1 MTPRGG
7 LRTTPHAFH
16 TCARFL
22 PLPGYCVSR
31 PGPGHARRTV
41 RHRAASTGI
50 LSLHK
55 ASDISRVSTLCSRV
69 TWLHGPGATQDGW
82 RDQRATS
89 RDKPHGRGRRGE
101 ASRAPVAEKERLR
114 RLSSPL
120 LPPYDRVP
128 LPLITR
134 CLTHDKTAGHA
145 KRNLTTGGEVT
156 HHKVF
161 CRLRLR
167 AERRPDLRLHLCRPH
182 LRPRP
187 VRSVEGTGLFLLGG
201 GSGTP
206 GSLSLEALCGPQS
219 RPGHLT
225 VEHPDLCPALHGEV
239 AERTRRRTHTPTSSA
254 RRRPR
259 WWHEVTR
266 RRGHF

>member
-41 RHRAASTGI
+41 RHRAASTCI

-55 ASDISRVSTLCSRV
+55 PSDISRVSTLCSRV

-89 RDKPHGRGRRGE
+89 RNKPHRRGRRGE

-134 CLTHDKTAGHA
+134 CLTHDKTAGHVN
-145 KRNLTTGGEVT
+145 RNLTTGAEVT

-167 AERRPDLRLHLCRPH
+167 AERRSSWP
-182 LRPRP
+182 PRSVP
-187 VRSVEGTGLFLLGG
+187 TFACTSAARTPGRGPSVRSRAQA
-201 GSGTP
+201 S
-206 GSLSLEALCGPQS
+206 SCSAAAL
-219 RPGHLT
+219 GHLA
-225 VEHPDLCPALHGEV
+225 PSP
-239 AERTRRRTHTPTSSA
+239 
-254 RRRPR
+254 
-259 WWHEVTR
+259 
-266 RRGHF
+266 